1 MLETLDDV
9 PWSDIHHAYG
19 PAGDLPAQ
27 LRALLSGDADVRR
40 EAYGECYSNIFHQG
54 TRYEASSYAAPFLL
68 EMLASPSTP
77 ERDELIELL
86 VALAIGYDAPWLP
99 HGLDSSS
106 LKPVELRVHEA
117 VSEGVP
123 LFARLLEDDDVAVRR
138 SAAFALGW
146 FPARAVVSVSPLAW
160 ALLDADESVAA
171 TAAIALGLIGDGHA
185 PASEVLEASFAGP
198 RPLLRAG
205 AAIGL
210 ARLLG
215 HDTPA
220 EVVGELQRWAA
231 DVEPPAAPGPE
242 PRGVGPGAET
252 GVRFYDGDLP
262 GYASLALRLV
272 AKMP

>member
-1 MLETLDDV
+1 MLETLEDV

-27 LRALLSGDADVRR
+27 LRALLSGDANVRS
-40 EAYGECYSNIFHQG
+40 EAYEACYGNIFHQG

-68 EMLASPSTP
+68 EMLASPATP

-86 VALAIGYDAPWLP
+86 VALAIAYDAPWLP
-99 HGLDSSS
+99 SGIDTSS
-106 LKPVELRVHEA
+106 LEPVELRVHEA
-117 VSEGVP
+117 VSKGVP
-123 LFARLLEDDDVAVRR
+123 LFARLLEDDEVAVRR
-138 SAAFALGW
+138 LAAFALGW
-146 FPARAVVSVSPLAW
+146 FPGQAAVSVPPLMW

-185 PASEVLEASFAGP
+185 PASEALGASFAGP
-198 RPLLRAG
+198 RPQLRVA

-220 EVVGELQRWAA
+220 EVVEELRGWAA
-231 DVEPPAAPGPE
+231 DVKPPTVPGLEPYGAD
-242 PRGVGPGAET
+242 PRAKTE
-252 GVRFYDGDLP
+252 VRFYDGDLP
-262 GYASLALRLV
+262 AYAWLALRLV